1 MLGLLARQLRF
12 GSHVARTRKSGAKYK
27 GAGNY
32 PERLQEPGSGF
43 RSDTIPTL
51 ARVAP
56 LPVFILAGAL
66 IGSLTGLFG
75 VGGSSIATPILALL
89 GVPPIVAIASPLPAT
104 IPSAGVAV
112 IPYVRAK
119 ETRPRAAAWTVVGG
133 LPGAIVGAYASK
145 LVGGPT
151 LLILSGVA
159 LVAVGARVIQGV
171 DPAMR
176 VRGGQ
181 RRRRRGLLVGVAA
194 VIGFLTGLLANGG
207 GFLLVPAYMLLF
219 GLRMRQAAGTSL
231 LVVVVLAIPTLLVHW
246 SLGHID
252 WAVAAAFALGA
263 VPMAAVAGRFAHV
276 VEGPQI
282 LVPLSACNHGVGMG
296 SPAQASQSL

>member
-1 MLGLLARQLRF
+1 
-12 GSHVARTRKSGAKYK
+12 
-27 GAGNY
+27 
-32 PERLQEPGSGF
+32 
-43 RSDTIPTL
+43 
-51 ARVAP
+51 
-56 LPVFILAGAL
+56 
-66 IGSLTGLFG
+66 
-75 VGGSSIATPILALL
+75 
-89 GVPPIVAIASPLPAT
+89 
-104 IPSAGVAV
+104 
-112 IPYVRAK
+112 
-119 ETRPRAAAWTVVGG
+119 VVGG
-133 LPGAIVGAYASK
+133 LPGAILGAYASK

-159 LVAVGARVIQGV
+159 LVAVGARVIRGV

-181 RRRRRGLLVGVAA
+181 RRQHRGVLVGVAA
-194 VIGFLTGLLANGG
+194 VIGFSTGLLANGG

-231 LVVVVLAIPTLLVHW
+231 LVVIVLAIPTLLVHW

-263 VPMAAVAGRFAHV
+263 VPMAGVAGRFAHV

-282 LVPLSACNHGVGMG
+282 RRAFGWFLTASGVVFVVYRIAAG
-296 SPAQASQSL
+296 S